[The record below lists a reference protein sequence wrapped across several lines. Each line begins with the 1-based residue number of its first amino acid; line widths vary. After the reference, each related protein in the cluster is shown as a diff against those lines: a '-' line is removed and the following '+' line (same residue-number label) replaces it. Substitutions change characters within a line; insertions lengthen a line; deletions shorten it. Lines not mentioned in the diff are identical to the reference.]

1 MARLPVVL
9 SAVLP
14 TLRASRFVRN
24 AGSVGRRG
32 AGTMS
37 GLVPAA
43 ARAQWEALASSEAA
57 LPRAG
62 KGVRPSEEVVAALR
76 ELRAERKAL
85 LASLPPAAAAELVG
99 GGAAFASSSSAAA
112 TATAAA
118 ATAGA
123 ATAHRPV
130 ALGRGDAEPND
141 ASRLLEL
148 DRFAIRDASGSVM
161 ELVDIGINV
170 HSRASA
176 GSVFAQLE
184 RALSAGVR
192 RVLLTGTSL
201 ESSRAALSLCA
212 EWYGGSGA
220 GSGSGSSSALRGGFQ
235 RAAVRVYATVGV
247 HPHDA
252 STLMTPAPDC
262 ASALSSAVST
272 SLLSELR
279 RLAAD
284 PHCVS
289 LGECG
294 LDYERMLSPRAA
306 QLAAFE
312 AQVSLAA
319 ELGRPLF
326 VHLREV
332 DPGREPLG
340 AYRDAAAVLRRHY
353 GTRLRPERVCV
364 HCFTGSAA
372 DLAQLCEMGVR
383 VGLTGYVSLTARAEA
398 TGTLAALRTAGL
410 LPLDRVMLETDSPFM
425 LPAKGLLTDGARAL
439 AAGRQNEPCALPAVC
454 RAVALAMGLPA
465 PDVAAQTTRTALDF
479 FGLVEA
485 DSAIER
491 LHSRGQSHVA
501 KTQKH

>member
-1 MARLPVVL
+1 
-9 SAVLP
+9 
-14 TLRASRFVRN
+14 
-24 AGSVGRRG
+24 
-32 AGTMS
+32 
-37 GLVPAA
+37 
-43 ARAQWEALASSEAA
+43 
-57 LPRAG
+57 
-62 KGVRPSEEVVAALR
+62 
-76 ELRAERKAL
+76 
-85 LASLPPAAAAELVG
+85 
-99 GGAAFASSSSAAA
+99 
-112 TATAAA
+112 
-118 ATAGA
+118 
-123 ATAHRPV
+123 
-130 ALGRGDAEPND
+130 
-141 ASRLLEL
+141 
-148 DRFAIRDASGSVM
+148 
-161 ELVDIGINV
+161 
-170 HSRASA
+170 
-176 GSVFAQLE
+176 
-184 RALSAGVR
+184 
-192 RVLLTGTSL
+192 
-201 ESSRAALSLCA
+201 
-212 EWYGGSGA
+212 
-220 GSGSGSSSALRGGFQ
+220 
-235 RAAVRVYATVGV
+235 VYATVGV

-319 ELGRPLF
+319 ELGR
-326 VHLREV
+326 
-332 DPGREPLG
+332 PLG